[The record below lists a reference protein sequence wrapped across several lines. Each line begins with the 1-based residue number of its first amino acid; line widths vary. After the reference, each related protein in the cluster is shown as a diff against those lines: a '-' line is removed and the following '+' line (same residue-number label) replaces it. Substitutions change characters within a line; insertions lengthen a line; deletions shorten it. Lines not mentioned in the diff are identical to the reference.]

1 MGRDRSRRLIDVDR
15 PRADHL
21 EVVADGL
28 DGDPLSGADVEDLIA
43 ARGLTDVDIARR
55 HDLTIVR
62 NLLNTISLGR
72 FRTASRLATA
82 PRTNPRLIII
92 VSFYGAP
99 ARMDKPVATTTQHDG
114 FADLVQESF
123 G

>member
-1 MGRDRSRRLIDVDR
+1 MIDLLVLPGSALASAALIASTTLVDGLGSSRRLIDVDR

-72 FRTASRLATA
+72 FRSQQACDCAYDKSTSDHHRLF
-82 PRTNPRLIII
+82 LW
-92 VSFYGAP
+92 
-99 ARMDKPVATTTQHDG
+99 
-114 FADLVQESF
+114 
-123 G
+123 